1 MTTMMELASAA
12 GIVVGTGET
21 SQSEWSETEDEEGML
36 SEPLLGGDNED
47 GEHEDVDDHDG
58 SDRESGGYTTDDGAL
73 ENMSL
78 MHDAG
83 LTDAEG
89 TSHNI
94 RDLQYAKY
102 IKNTKSNTHKILDLE
117 EPCHRT
123 PHSKQSF
130 LGKLIRKTLV

>member
-1 MTTMMELASAA
+1 MMTTMMELASAA

-47 GEHEDVDDHDG
+47 ADQEVEDHEG

-89 TSHNI
+89 I
-94 RDLQYAKY
+94 Q
-102 IKNTKSNTHKILDLE
+102 KI
-117 EPCHRT
+117 
-123 PHSKQSF
+123 
-130 LGKLIRKTLV
+130 TL